1 MKQSTSSS
9 LKVPLQTSS
18 PIYIGLLPSSVIGP
32 IWVALS
38 QLGLVAIDWS
48 MSQSDFT
55 YQVQQRFHS
64 DVVYDETRTAEPV
77 RQLSEYLAGHRRQFN
92 LPLDLNGMSPFQMQV
107 LQLTASI
114 PYGQTSTYKMIATQV
129 GNPHSARAVGRV
141 EATNPIPLVI
151 PCHRVL
157 GSDGS
162 LHGYGGP
169 GGIKLKAW
177 LLNLERTKVKK
188 NMRA

>member
-1 MKQSTSSS
+1 MKLSTTKFSKD
-9 LKVPLQTSS
+9 LKRVDS
-18 PIYIGLLPSSVIGP
+18 PIYIGLLPTTPIGLL
-32 IWVALS
+32 WVAVS
-38 QLGLVAIDWS
+38 ERGLATVEWS

-55 YQVQQRFHS
+55 RLIANRFHAP
-64 DVVYDETRTAEPV
+64 VVYDQSRTSEPL
-77 RQLSEYLAGHRRQFN
+77 RQLAEYLTGNRRQFD
-92 LPLDLNGMSPFQMQV
+92 LPLDLSTSTNFQQQV
-107 LQLTASI
+107 LSLTFQI
-114 PYGQTSTYKMIATQV
+114 PYGQTCTYKDIAVSLGKT
-129 GNPHSARAVGRV
+129 NAARAVGRV

-177 LLNLERTKVKK
+177 LLELEQQPD
-188 NMRA
+188 

>member
-1 MKQSTSSS
+1 MHQTPAFPVTTS
-9 LKVPLQTSS
+9 LPVPQTVYIGVLPSS
-18 PIYIGLLPSSVIGP
+18 PIGS

-38 QLGLVAIDWS
+38 ALGLISVELS
-48 MSQSDFT
+48 LSQVDFSRL
-55 YQVQQRFHS
+55 VGQRFHAV
-64 DVVYDETRTAEPV
+64 VVYDEFRAADAL
-77 RQLSEYLAGHRRQFN
+77 RQLSEYLAGSRRKFT
-92 LPLDLNGMSPFQMQV
+92 LPLDLSGRTGFQLQV
-107 LQLTASI
+107 LQRTTGI
-114 PYGQTSTYKMIATQV
+114 PYGQTSTYKEIAFQV
-129 GNPHSARAVGRV
+129 GNEKAARAVGRI

-177 LLNLERTKVKK
+177 LLELEQS
-188 NMRA
+188 NIE